1 MRIIENDIPQFSQ
14 KVQEELGYYVYCLVD
29 PRDKRVFYVGKGVRN
44 RVFAHA
50 NDALELEDFATDKL
64 DKIREIISAGYKV
77 NHYIIRHKLTE
88 EDAFTVESV
97 LIDFLTY
104 QNFNMESL
112 LTNIVAGHHQWNEG
126 IKTADE
132 IKQLYDCEPLQLR
145 HGHKLLMVN
154 LNRTYHKKT
163 ENGMHVRPDLYEVTR
178 KSWKINKTRA
188 DEINYLLGVYKGVV
202 RCVIK
207 PTTKWIAEK
216 DNPKRYRIEGVTDDK
231 EGNALY
237 LNKDTKA
244 YPFGSGSAIRYVEE

>member
-1 MRIIENDIPQFSQ
+1 MR
-14 KVQEELGYYVYCLVD
+14 
-29 PRDKRVFYVGKGVRN
+29 VR
-44 RVFAHA
+44 H
-50 NDALELEDFATDKL
+50 
-64 DKIREIISAGYKV
+64 
-77 NHYIIRHKLTE
+77 
-88 EDAFTVESV
+88 
-97 LIDFLTY
+97 
-104 QNFNMESL
+104 
-112 LTNIVAGHHQWNEG
+112 
-126 IKTADE
+126 
-132 IKQLYDCEPLQLR
+132 
-145 HGHKLLMVN
+145 
-154 LNRTYHKKT
+154 
-163 ENGMHVRPDLYEVTR
+163 DLYEVTR